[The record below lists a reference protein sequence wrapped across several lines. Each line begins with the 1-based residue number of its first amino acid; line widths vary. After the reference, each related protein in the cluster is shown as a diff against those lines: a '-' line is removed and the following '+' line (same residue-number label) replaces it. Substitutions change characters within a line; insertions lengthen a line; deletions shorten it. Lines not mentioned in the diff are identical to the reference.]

1 MTTKD
6 DIISNLK
13 SWHKAKAKCLLY
25 KEFSDLVV
33 KFDEKINRH
42 LNEANN
48 KYERIKK
55 HGTNQDAL
63 FRATNDLAVLR
74 CKVLMSRELSVVMLQ
89 RAMDAI
95 EAETKVNEEFASF
108 SKQTLEE
115 EDSERVLQAHLES
128 NK

>member
-6 DIISNLK
+6 DIISNFG

-33 KFDEKINRH
+33 KFDEKINRQ
-42 LNEANN
+42 LNEAKS

-55 HGTNQDAL
+55 HCTNQDAL
-63 FRATNDLAVLR
+63 FRAMDDLAVLR
-74 CKVLMSRELSVVMLQ
+74 CKVQMSRELSVEMLQ
-89 RAMDAI
+89 RAIDAI
-95 EAETKVNEEFASF
+95 EAENKVNEEFASF

-115 EDSERVLQAHLES
+115 EDSERALQAHSEFE
-128 NK
+128 K